1 MAALFESGRIV
12 DLILALLVL
21 EATLAI
27 MAARVWRGR
36 LPLSGLLLN
45 IAAGGFLLLALRAV
59 LVGAEWT
66 ITGTWLAAAFAAH
79 AGDLIQRLR
88 SDASLADSSAPDQ
101 VK

>member
-21 EATLAI
+21 EAAI
-27 MAARVWRGR
+27 AAIAALVWRGR
-36 LPLSGLLLN
+36 LPLAGLLLN

-59 LVGAEWT
+59 LVGADWT
-66 ITGTWLAAAFAAH
+66 VTGTWLAAAFVAH

-101 VK
+101 AK